1 MAAPLS
7 RFSRRS
13 ISQSVLSTELIFHD
27 RFGFQVGVGRPREP
41 GEAGRARGGDGAGP
55 VQQVNDGEF
64 HSLEA
69 GDGDL
74 GGGQGGGQD
83 VGQDQDVQR
92 RSTLARGWGKLDRR
106 LLKPLLTI
114 CPPSLQVLF
123 HFIVKKK
130 N

>member
-41 GEAGRARGGDGAGP
+41 GEASSARDGDGGGA

-74 GGGQGGGQD
+74 GGGQGGGQ
-83 VGQDQDVQR
+83 GQDVQR

-114 CPPSLQVLF
+114 CPPSLQVWS
-123 HFIVKKK
+123 HYNVKKK

>member
-13 ISQSVLSTELIFHD
+13 ISQSVFSTELIFHD
-27 RFGFQVGVGRPREP
+27 RFGFQVGVGRAREP
-41 GEAGRARGGDGAGP
+41 GEAGSARGGA

-74 GGGQGGGQD
+74 GGGQGSGQ
-83 VGQDQDVQR
+83 GQDVQR

-114 CPPSLQVLF
+114 CPPSLQVWF
-123 HFIVKKK
+123 HYS
-130 N
+130 

>member
-41 GEAGRARGGDGAGP
+41 GEAGSARDGDGGGGA

-69 GDGDL
+69 GDGGL
-74 GGGQGGGQD
+74 GGGQGGGQ
-83 VGQDQDVQR
+83 GQDVQR

-123 HFIVKKK
+123 HCIVKKK

>member
-1 MAAPLS
+1 M
-7 RFSRRS
+7 
-13 ISQSVLSTELIFHD
+13 
-27 RFGFQVGVGRPREP
+27 GVGRPREP
-41 GEAGRARGGDGAGP
+41 GEAGSARDGDGGGA

-74 GGGQGGGQD
+74 GGRRGGGQGGGQ
-83 VGQDQDVQR
+83 GQDVQR

-114 CPPSLQVLF
+114 CPPSLQVWS
-123 HFIVKKK
+123 HYNVKKK